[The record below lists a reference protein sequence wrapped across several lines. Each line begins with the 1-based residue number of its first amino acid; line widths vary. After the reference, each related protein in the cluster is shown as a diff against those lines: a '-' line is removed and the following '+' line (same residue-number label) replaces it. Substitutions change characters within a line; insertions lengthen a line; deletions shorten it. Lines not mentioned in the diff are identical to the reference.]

1 MVCQYSTR
9 SRVSTEKHET
19 TPGTGMEGR
28 GGHTAGVGT
37 ITAVM
42 GGYYPLPRSL
52 TAINR
57 PANSAR
63 LLRSRTCGRL
73 YAYDALL
80 EGLAQHLEDMAA
92 ELRQLIQ
99 KEDTVVGQQHLPR
112 QRHLAPA
119 DQAHVGDRLAGG
131 RGKELHRGFGGIRH
145 SPNLESS

>member
-1 MVCQYSTR
+1 
-9 SRVSTEKHET
+9 
-19 TPGTGMEGR
+19 MEGR

-63 LLRSRTCGRL
+63 LLRSRMCERL

-80 EGLAQHLEDMAA
+80 EGLAQDFQHVACALGP
-92 ELRQLIQ
+92 LIR
-99 KEDTVVGQQHLPR
+99 EEHAVVR
-112 QRHLAPA
+112 QRHVAGHRHLAVS
-119 DQAHVGDRLAGG
+119 DQLD
-131 RGKELHRGFGGIRH
+131 I
-145 SPNLESS
+145 